1 MLNVR
6 APTPHPA
13 AGGSVGAS
21 VPARRTRIPAVA
33 DLLANQA
40 AWWWCVLW
48 ARDASLDSNGTL
60 NVAIALLAPAA
71 YLTAHLVFDAERR
84 RVVALFALGA
94 MLGWAGDSLLIQ
106 TGLIAYP
113 GAPGARSAPAFMP
126 ALWAMFAVSLRASG
140 RGFVRLRS
148 WLRVTLAAV
157 AGPIAYL
164 GGQRLGVLELQPG
177 GEFAVALMW
186 AMVAPVLAAAAA
198 ALERAPAPQRRSP
211 TTASCADHP
220 SPERKPRWS
229 NG

>member
-1 MLNVR
+1 MVNVR
-6 APTPHPA
+6 APTTRPA
-13 AGGSVGAS
+13 AGACGAS
-21 VPARRTRIPAVA
+21 EPTRRTRVPAVA

-48 ARDASLDSNGTL
+48 ARDASADANGAL
-60 NVAIALLAPAA
+60 NVAITLFAPAS
-71 YLTAHLVFDAERR
+71 YLVAHLVFDAERR

-106 TGLIAYP
+106 TGFIAYP
-113 GAPGARSAPAFMP
+113 GAPGARSAPAFML

-140 RGFVRLRS
+140 RVFVRFRW
-148 WLRVTLAAV
+148 WLRVSIAAV

-186 AMVAPVLAAAAA
+186 ALVAPLLAAVAA
-198 ALERAPAPQRRSP
+198 ALERAPAPQRLAP
-211 TTASCADHP
+211 TTASCREDH